1 MSMIAEKI
9 VRFNGAYLK
18 AKRIEGDYS
27 INALAKILGV
37 SRETIRSIENNR
49 SQPSLSLSMK
59 ICYFFGT
66 DIDNFI
72 ILESNKPMAIENKT
86 PLVGMKVQELSTGRK
101 AIVTGVYLED
111 DEVWMTSGND
121 IGVFKISHFWS
132 FFQEVKS

>member
-18 AKRIEGDYS
+18 AKRIEVDYS

-37 SRETIRSIENNR
+37 SRETIRS
-49 SQPSLSLSMK
+49 
-59 ICYFFGT
+59 
-66 DIDNFI
+66 FI

-111 DEVWMTSGND
+111 DEVWMISGND
-121 IGVFKISHFWS
+121 IGVLKISHFWS